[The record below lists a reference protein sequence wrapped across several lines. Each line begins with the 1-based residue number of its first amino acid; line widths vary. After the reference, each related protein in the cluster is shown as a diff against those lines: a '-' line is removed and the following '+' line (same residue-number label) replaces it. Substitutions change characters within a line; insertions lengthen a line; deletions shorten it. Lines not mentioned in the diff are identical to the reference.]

1 MFENRKPE
9 PLFILNWTESY
20 PNDPIN
26 KLASEELEEAG
37 KPPILLTFE
46 ELDKALL
53 DYEER
58 TDGYSK
64 TSIDVIIP
72 NEAITHELDLR
83 PMFSSGENYSDFGE
97 TTPFDEGRSRIG
109 LERIMIG
116 TDPSEPDHFRGL
128 ALFIKR
134 FERPQIRKLFSETFD
149 KLDELK
155 TYEIPVRLTGT
166 ISITSSSESA
176 AKEQVDAIINSHLD
190 DMRNYLFS
198 MNLKQET
205 DDQKDLT

>member
-1 MFENRKPE
+1 MSENKKPE

-46 ELDKALL
+46 ELNKALL

-58 TDGYSK
+58 TNGYSK
-64 TSIDVIIP
+64 TSIDIIIP
-72 NEAITHELDLR
+72 NDAITYDLGLK
-83 PMFSSGENYSDFGE
+83 PLFGDDKNYSDFGK

-166 ISITSSSESA
+166 ISITSSSEST
-176 AKEQVDAIINSHLD
+176 AKEQADAIIDKYLTETKNHLYA
-190 DMRNYLFS
+190 MHLNKT
-198 MNLKQET
+198 NT
-205 DDQKDLT
+205 D